1 MFYNKIMNKEIHVT
15 KNGYDFCKHKE
26 TDKIW
31 YATKI
36 DEDVTGPYLFSF
48 DCETVFNF
56 WPDYPNKLTPE
67 QIEIFKKE
75 NPTMA
80 ALK

>member
-1 MFYNKIMNKEIHVT
+1 MTKEIHVT

-26 TDKIW
+26 NDKIW

-48 DCETVFNF
+48 DFETAVHFEF
-56 WPDYPNKLTPE
+56 EY
-67 QIEIFKKE
+67 I
-75 NPTMA
+75 
-80 ALK
+80 